1 MADHLANALAHIDI
15 AGPDLPELARFY
27 ETVLDWRV
35 SPRGSGYALVE
46 TPGPGPDGAIT
57 EAESAS
63 IVVGIVVA
71 DLAETLA
78 RAARSGLTDRTG
90 ESPNRQLPSRAD
102 PEGGHESARWPDG
115 RGPLMGRLLSTSA
128 WLLWWLRRIGGLTDK
143 SPGHGGET
151 WALA

>member
-1 MADHLANALAHIDI
+1 MTDYLANAPAHIDI

-78 RAARSGLTDRTG
+78 RAARSGGREVMPPVDNGWVTKA
-90 ESPNRQLPSRAD
+90 QVAD
-102 PEGGHESARWPDG
+102 PAGNVITLIQR
-115 RGPLMGRLLSTSA
+115 
-128 WLLWWLRRIGGLTDK
+128 
-143 SPGHGGET
+143 
-151 WALA
+151 